1 MKIEIEISDIE
12 LFAKALNNAFIA
24 YSDIVSCINVLGIEP
39 QLSTVRY
46 VPLMKLSTEELD
58 ARYNELKQVY
68 LQVEDIERRML
79 NDQRR
84 ENHEPFA

>member
-24 YSDIVSCINVLGIEP
+24 YGDIVSSVNLYGIEP
-39 QLSTVRY
+39 QLSTIRY
-46 VPLMKLSTEELD
+46 LPLMKLSSEELD
-58 ARYNELKQVY
+58 ARYNELKSAY
-68 LQVEDIERRML
+68 LQVENIERRML

-84 ENHEPFA
+84 ADHEENA

>member
-12 LFAKALNNAFIA
+12 LFAKALNNAFLA
-24 YSDIVSCINVLGIEP
+24 YWDIVTAIDLGCEP
-39 QLSTVRY
+39 QIRTTRFL
-46 VPLMKLSTEELD
+46 PLGELPDGELKNRFEELE
-58 ARYNELKQVY
+58 RVY

-84 ENHEPFA
+84 ANHEENA

>member
-24 YSDIVSCINVLGIEP
+24 YSDIVSSINLYGVEP
-39 QLSTVRY
+39 QLSTIRY
-46 VPLMKLSTEELD
+46 LPLMELSSEELD
-58 ARYNELKQVY
+58 ARYNELKSAY

-79 NDQRR
+79 NDKRR
-84 ENHEPFA
+84 KNHEENA